1 MLLDNLKENCYSKL
15 EELRISK
22 DMVTLNSLGFVE
34 GKDLDKFIAIMK
46 DIIKYA
52 PENCSYLKNTYNKL
66 K

>member
-1 MLLDNLKENCYSKL
+1 MLDNIKENCYSKL

-22 DMVTLNSLGFVE
+22 DMVTLNSLGFIE
-34 GKDLDKFIAIMK
+34 GKDLDKFISTMK

-52 PENCSYLKNTYNKL
+52 PENCSYLISTSNKL